1 MSNVFIQNE
10 KIREKIENTVFPTP
24 PSYNQ
29 NIKIK
34 DQQSN
39 TYFQEPADPSSKSTS
54 DNYSYFENIDSL
66 IKVFDNCNDVNI
78 IKKMNVYLCGYYL
91 NAENEFPFLQYL
103 MFLDNGRWNFPNIPF
118 QCATN
123 IPENEDG
130 QTPPIHV
137 YFENLCTMHMLEYV
151 EGENMETMFK
161 GYIKSSSLDDTLYVF
176 FDLSQFQIKKSED
189 IRVMWIT
196 MDEMLN
202 GHQCLGFEILKECY
216 SVFYQDVALYTIQNE
231 KGEIMDTPSTMFLCQ
246 WKDNDFTNVYNDFE
260 EGEEED
266 HEYLNGIE
274 ERIDHPVLG
283 NFFFFSLHPFEYQS
297 SITKIRRFVGNTRQP
312 IYILHPLSE
321 IVPENSTPSYTLS
334 DVIPSIV
341 SYFSPKSEVV
351 QETKVDGKSDQLED
365 KDSESGPNLDES
377 KDPILEISP
386 KNSFDDEIASIASLD
401 ASCIYFQEYKDG
413 SKTPFWCIKNQTDF
427 VEI

>member
-10 KIREKIENTVFPTP
+10 KIRGKIENTVF

-34 DQQSN
+34 EQQSN
-39 TYFQEPADPSSKSTS
+39 TYFQEPADPSRDSTS
-54 DNYSYFENIDSL
+54 DNYSYFEDIDSL
-66 IKVFDNCNDVNI
+66 IKVFDNCNDVDI
-78 IKKMNVYLCGYYL
+78 LKKMNVYLCGYYL

-137 YFENLCTMHMLEYV
+137 YFENLCTLHMLEYI
-151 EGENMETMFK
+151 EGENMENLFK
-161 GYIKSSSLDDTLYVF
+161 GYIKSSSLDNTLYVF

-216 SVFYQDVALYTIQNE
+216 SVFYQDAALYTIQNE

-297 SITKIRRFVGNTRQP
+297 SITKIRRFMGNTRQP

-321 IVPENSTPSYTLS
+321 IIPENGTPSYTLS

-341 SYFSPKSEVV
+341 SYFSPKDEVV
-351 QETKVDGKSDQLED
+351 QEPEVDGKSDQLDD
-365 KDSESGPNLDES
+365 KDKNTSESDPDLGDS
-377 KDPILEISP
+377 KEPILENSP
-386 KNSFDDEIASIASLD
+386 KYSLDDEIASIASLD

>member
-10 KIREKIENTVFPTP
+10 KIRKKIEKTVF

-39 TYFQEPADPSSKSTS
+39 TYFQEPADPSRESTS
-54 DNYSYFENIDSL
+54 NNYSYFENIDSL
-66 IKVFDNCNDVNI
+66 IKVFDNCNDVDI
-78 IKKMNVYLCGYYL
+78 LKKMNVYLCGYYL

-231 KGEIMDTPSTMFLCQ
+231 KGEIMDTPSTMFLCE

-260 EGEEED
+260 EGEEEAYG
-266 HEYLNGIE
+266 YLNGID

-341 SYFSPKSEVV
+341 SYFSPKGEVV
-351 QETKVDGKSDQLED
+351 QEPEVDEKSDQHED
-365 KDSESGPNLDES
+365 TPESEPNLSDS
-377 KDPILEISP
+377 KEPILENSP
-386 KNSFDDEIASIASLD
+386 KYSLDDEIASIASLD

>member
-10 KIREKIENTVFPTP
+10 KIRKKIENTVFPIP
-24 PSYNQ
+24 PSSYNQ

-39 TYFQEPADPSSKSTS
+39 TYFQEPADPSRDSTS
-54 DNYSYFENIDSL
+54 DNYSYFEDIDSL
-66 IKVFDNCNDVNI
+66 IKVFDNCNDVDI
-78 IKKMNVYLCGYYL
+78 LKKMNVYLCGYYL
-91 NAENEFPFLQYL
+91 NAGNGFPFLQYL

-151 EGENMETMFK
+151 EGENMENMFK
-161 GYIKSSSLDDTLYVF
+161 GYIKSSSLDNTLYVF
-176 FDLSQFQIKKSED
+176 FELSQFQIKKSED

-216 SVFYQDVALYTIQNE
+216 SVFYQDAALYTIQNE
-231 KGEIMDTPSTMFLCQ
+231 KGEIMDTPSTMFLCE

-260 EGEEED
+260 EGEED
-266 HEYLNGIE
+266 AYGYLNGID

-351 QETKVDGKSDQLED
+351 QEQEVDGTPDQIEDTPESDPDLG
-365 KDSESGPNLDES
+365 DSKE
-377 KDPILEISP
+377 PILE
-386 KNSFDDEIASIASLD
+386 NSLKYSLDDEIASIASLD

>member
-10 KIREKIENTVFPTP
+10 KIRKKIEKTVF

-39 TYFQEPADPSSKSTS
+39 TYFQEPADPSRESTS
-54 DNYSYFENIDSL
+54 NNYSYFENIDSL
-66 IKVFDNCNDVNI
+66 IKVFDNCNDVDI
-78 IKKMNVYLCGYYL
+78 LKKMNVYLCGYYL

-246 WKDNDFTNVYNDFE
+246 WKDHDFTNVYNDFE
-260 EGEEED
+260 EGEEENYG
-266 HEYLNGIE
+266 YLNGIE

-321 IVPENSTPSYTLS
+321 IIPENGTPSYTLS

-351 QETKVDGKSDQLED
+351 QEPEVDGKSDQIED
-365 KDSESGPNLDES
+365 TPESDPNLDES
-377 KDPILEISP
+377 KDPILENSP

-401 ASCIYFQEYKDG
+401 ASCIYFQEYNDG
-413 SKTPFWCIKNQTDF
+413 SKTPFWCIKNQSDF